1 MKKLLCVAIAFA
13 TLLMVNGC
21 ESKNNNDVFEMLN
34 KEQNT
39 KKDQVILSGKSA
51 SYSKTND
58 VKCDELKN
66 AVVAYNNYFITA
78 DETSMRTNKI
88 YKYNFQLL
96 FENDKNCILVHSEDN
111 KDFKSLLGFGNNS
124 VSNET
129 IIAMTSQMSEKTIRY
144 YGGEPQLPIYYSVN
158 LGEPL
163 LSTAFISYYTIDS
176 FSNYRLNKSDE
187 LVQNPSVIYQLV
199 NDRVIISNNKIYKV
213 DLVKS
218 YLFIY
223 DVELTNEIIFEPLED
238 EETILKVFEYAIIT
252 DKRVYVYGMSN
263 DNCLHYVDGKCEY
276 GYVVNEDL
284 TNRID
289 DIVFVNSNEI
299 VFKDGSAY
307 LYNAWGE
314 E

>member
-1 MKKLLCVAIAFA
+1 MKKALCVAIAFA

-21 ESKNNNDVFEMLN
+21 KSKNNNDVFEMLN

-39 KKDQVILSGKSA
+39 KKNQVILSGKSA

-96 FENDKNCILVHSEDN
+96 FENEENCILAYSDDN
-111 KDFKSLLGFGNNS
+111 KDFKSLLGFENDS
-124 VSNET
+124 VSKES
-129 IIAMTSQMSEKTIRY
+129 IIAMSSQMSDKPVRY
-144 YGGEPQLPIYYSVN
+144 YGGDPQLPIYYSVN
-158 LGEPL
+158 LSESL
-163 LSTAFISYYTIDS
+163 TSNALISYYTIDS

-199 NDRVIISNNKIYKV
+199 NDKVIISNNKIYKV

-284 TNRID
+284 SNRID